1 MSSSSVATTA
11 LCLFVAL
18 TTVTLVLVWYL
29 QKQSDL
35 LRLQADH
42 MLVRGYAY
50 GQLNKPLP
58 GVSVAVIPEEDVLV
72 PDSLEKPALRVCAEG
87 EGFVGR
93 AFVSPIGAG
102 KCLIA
107 WVQDSHTS

>member
-1 MSSSSVATTA
+1 MSTPASSVGTTA

-18 TTVTLVLVWYL
+18 VTVTLVLVLYL
-29 QKQSDL
+29 QKQSDM

-58 GVSVAVIPEEDVLV
+58 GVSVAIIPENDVLV

-93 AFVSPIGAG
+93 AFVAPVGAG

-107 WVQDSHTS
+107 WAHEQ